1 MAVVTVFIKFFRAGK
16 IGKWWRH
23 TLCYQLFRKIGQ
35 FARMIWENIGFLWKV
50 ILVMLVLAFLEGI
63 GVLMFFNSD
72 IALLLWLLEKLVL
85 YPLVLWYCV
94 QLNQLKNGTEKL
106 QAVSR
111 AIRSVQSV

>member
-1 MAVVTVFIKFFRAGK
+1 
-16 IGKWWRH
+16 
-23 TLCYQLFRKIGQ
+23 
-35 FARMIWENIGFLWKV
+35 
-50 ILVMLVLAFLEGI
+50 
-63 GVLMFFNSD
+63 MFFNSD

>member
-1 MAVVTVFIKFFRAGK
+1 
-16 IGKWWRH
+16 
-23 TLCYQLFRKIGQ
+23 
-35 FARMIWENIGFLWKV
+35 MIWENIGFLWKV
-50 ILVMLVLAFLEGI
+50 ILVMLVLAFFEGI

-94 QLNQLKNGTEKL
+94 QLNQLKSGTEKL